1 MIVSARELLAAF
13 GLNEPVDARHAR
25 NYQASRVSQR
35 VPFQILPGLAGQKRK
50 KPDYASP
57 AFLHRQISDER

>member
-1 MIVSARELLAAF
+1 
-13 GLNEPVDARHAR
+13 VDARHAR

-35 VPFQILPGLAGQKRK
+35 GARSKFFTDWPAKNER